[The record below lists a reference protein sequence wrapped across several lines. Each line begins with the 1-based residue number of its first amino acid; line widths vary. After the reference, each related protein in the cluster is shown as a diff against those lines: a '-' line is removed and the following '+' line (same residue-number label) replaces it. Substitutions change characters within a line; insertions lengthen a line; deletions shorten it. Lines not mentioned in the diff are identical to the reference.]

1 MVYYLCQT
9 VSGAYSVISKPDGYS
24 TNSKPDNTP
33 FSSTYVFCKEIT
45 EKEAEKAKKCLKT
58 LGSILRS

>member
-24 TNSKPDNTP
+24 TSSKSANTP

-45 EKEAEKAKKCLKT
+45 EKEAEKANKCLST
-58 LGSILRS
+58 LGKLLHG

>member
-9 VSGAYSVISKPDGYS
+9 VSGAYSVISKPANAD
-24 TNSKPDNTP
+24 

-45 EKEAEKAKKCLKT
+45 EKEAEKANKCLKV
-58 LGSILRS
+58 LGELLRGSKRN